1 MITRSGIRTALE
13 RDVMVPPTLGS
24 IATTCRNGTLR
35 QQLLAHGAVGSTV
48 RLAVRGV
55 AGGWLYLHEGLLY
68 CAERAGRP
76 TLVVAMAEAGLF
88 TPEEW
93 AMALRLPYG
102 PKWPALVGGDED
114 RLGDLAT
121 FARTFLLEHVA
132 SLLEAADRHDVVPT
146 TFAANVTHPFGPIER
161 WSVEDVLAEL
171 PAPPPRDA
179 VPVIDRAE
187 FLELLEE
194 VSPHVRRDD
203 HGRVS
208 IVDTRAIR

>member
-93 AMALRLPYG
+93 AMALRLPFG
-102 PKWPALVGGDED
+102 PKWPALVGGDEH
-114 RLGDLAT
+114 RLRELAA
-121 FARTFLLEHVA
+121 FARTFVLEHVGA
-132 SLLEAADRHDVVPT
+132 LVAHADRHEAVAT
-146 TFAANVTHPFGPIER
+146 TFVRDVAHPFGPIER
-161 WSVEDVLAEL
+161 WPVEDVLAEL
-171 PAPPPRDA
+171 P
-179 VPVIDRAE
+179 
-187 FLELLEE
+187 
-194 VSPHVRRDD
+194 
-203 HGRVS
+203 
-208 IVDTRAIR
+208 